1 MQLKNEIL
9 QRQTL
14 SPQMVQSMQ
23 ILQLNTLQLEDYL
36 QNLSM
41 ENPLMDFLA
50 RPETH
55 TRKQEAPVYPDQ
67 QNRAYDRQE
76 QEHRNDPWSSISAPG
91 ESLTEALL
99 LQTSTLHLDAMD
111 LKILRHM
118 IHSLE
123 PSGYLET
130 SLEQIQRYFGCGED
144 TISRVLGILQSL
156 EPLGVGARNLSEC
169 LLIQL
174 RNRFPGEETARIIAQ
189 DYLELLGKNQL
200 KQLAKLLHKSLEDIN
215 HACDL
220 IRSLDPRPGSAYQNG
235 QDMQYIHPELLVFQ
249 DADNLQICLN
259 ENQVPVIHI
268 SGYYLDLMQEDHNEE
283 VSAYLNQKREQL
295 EWVQQCIAQRNETL
309 LSLGKLILEVQE
321 TFFREGPGYLTAF
334 TQADAAKQL
343 GIHESTVSRAA
354 RDKHLQCMWGIYPL
368 SHFFQQGLDQ
378 KDKIRNRIC
387 ELIGSED
394 KYHPLSDQAISD
406 ALASEGH
413 SISKRLVTKYRN
425 EMQIPN
431 TSGRRKF

>member
-1 MQLKNEIL
+1 MQLKNELL

-23 ILQLNTLQLEDYL
+23 ILQLNTVQLEDYL
-36 QNLSM
+36 QNLSL

-50 RPETH
+50 HPETH
-55 TRKQEAPVYPDQ
+55 PRKQEVPVYPDP

-91 ESLTEALL
+91 ESLTDTLL
-99 LQTSTLHLDAMD
+99 LQTSTMQLDSMD

-130 SLEQIQRYFGCGED
+130 SFEQIQRYFGCGED
-144 TISRVLGILQSL
+144 TISRALSILQSL

-189 DYLELLGKNQL
+189 DYLELLAKNQL
-200 KQLAKLLHKSLEDIN
+200 KQLSKLLHKSLEEIK

-235 QDMQYIHPELLVFQ
+235 REMQYIHPELLVFQ
-249 DADNLQICLN
+249 DADSLQICLN
-259 ENQVPVIHI
+259 EHQIPVISI
-268 SGYYLDLMQEDHNEE
+268 SGYYLDLMQKNHNEE

-309 LSLGKLILEVQE
+309 LSLGRLILEVQE
-321 TFFREGPGYLTAF
+321 DFFRKGPGYLKVF
-334 TQADAAKQL
+334 TQADAARLL
-343 GIHESTVSRAA
+343 GIHESTVSRAI
-354 RDKHLQCMWGIYPL
+354 RDKHLQCMQGIYPL
-368 SHFFQQGLDQ
+368 SHFFPQGLEQ
-378 KDKIRNRIC
+378 KDGIRSRIRD
-387 ELIGSED
+387 LIGSED

-406 ALASEGH
+406 ALALEGH
-413 SISKRLVTKYRN
+413 VVSKRLVTKYRN

-431 TSGRRKF
+431 TSSRRKF